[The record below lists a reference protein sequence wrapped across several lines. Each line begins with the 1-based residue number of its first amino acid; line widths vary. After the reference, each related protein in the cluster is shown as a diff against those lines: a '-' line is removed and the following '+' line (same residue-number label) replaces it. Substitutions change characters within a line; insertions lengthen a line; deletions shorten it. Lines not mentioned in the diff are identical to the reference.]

1 VPELNVLKMRRFE
14 FIKSRRG
21 IKLWE
26 LLVVI
31 NVVGLVLALLPERI
45 SIPIFLVIEGTLI
58 VALLVLLMGPIFRR
72 RKRNEPGQ

>member
-21 IKLWE
+21 IKLLD

-45 SIPIFLVIEGTLI
+45 GIPIFLVIEGTLI
-58 VALLVLLMGPIFRR
+58 VALQVLLMGPIFRR
-72 RKRNEPGQ
+72 RKMK

>member
-1 VPELNVLKMRRFE
+1 MTRLE

-45 SIPIFLVIEGTLI
+45 GIPIFLVIEGTLI
-58 VALLVLLMGPIFRR
+58 VALLFFVVVAIFRR

>member
-1 VPELNVLKMRRFE
+1 MTRLE

-45 SIPIFLVIEGTLI
+45 GIPIFLVIEGTLI
-58 VALLVLLMGPIFRR
+58 VALQVLLMGPIFRR
-72 RKRNEPGQ
+72 RKMK